1 MKGIVF
7 KINPNGGMIA
17 LKVDEN
23 DFTII
28 EASTDDF
35 EIGDEIRWDE
45 DEGLGSGSVFNVSED
60 TDVEVIFQNHNVQ
73 TGQLRT
79 QLRF

>member
-28 EASTDDF
+28 EASTDYF
-35 EIGDEIRWDE
+35 EIGDEVSWDE
-45 DEGLGSGSVFNVSED
+45 DEGLGCGSVFNVNQEM
-60 TDVEVIFQNHNVQ
+60 DVDVTFENHNVQ
-73 TGQLRT
+73 TSQLRT